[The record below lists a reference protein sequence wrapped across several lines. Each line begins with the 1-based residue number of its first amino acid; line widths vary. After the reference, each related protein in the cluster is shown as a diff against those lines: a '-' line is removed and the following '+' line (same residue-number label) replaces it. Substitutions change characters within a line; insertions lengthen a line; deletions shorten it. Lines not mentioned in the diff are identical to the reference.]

1 MTEHNHDS
9 QLEINN
15 EEELLTYQM
24 KREMIFYTEKFFKF
38 AQYPEFKKEYVI

>member
-15 EEELLTYQM
+15 EEELLTLFDEEGM
-24 KREMIFYTEKFFKF
+24 KFYTEKF
-38 AQYPEFKKEYVI
+38 

>member
-15 EEELLTYQM
+15 EEELLTLFDEEM
-24 KREMIFYTEKFFKF
+24 KFYTEKF
-38 AQYPEFKKEYVI
+38 

>member
-15 EEELLTYQM
+15 EEELRGKLSFIP
-24 KREMIFYTEKFFKF
+24 KSFRIL
-38 AQYPEFKKEYVI
+38 

>member
-15 EEELLTYQM
+15 EEELLTLFD
-24 KREMIFYTEKFFKF
+24 EE
-38 AQYPEFKKEYVI
+38 

>member
-15 EEELLTYQM
+15 EEELLTLFDEEEM
-24 KREMIFYTEKFFKF
+24 KFYTESFR
-38 AQYPEFKKEYVI
+38 ILSS